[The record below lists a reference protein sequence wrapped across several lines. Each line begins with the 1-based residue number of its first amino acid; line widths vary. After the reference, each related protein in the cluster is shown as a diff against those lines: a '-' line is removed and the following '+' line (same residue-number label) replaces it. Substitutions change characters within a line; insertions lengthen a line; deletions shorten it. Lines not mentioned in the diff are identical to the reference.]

1 MAKSSMQL
9 RVTTKGSD
17 EGEVVGLLRWGIV
30 AGDLRPVLALIVWV
44 GGGGLGFMIVILG
57 ISGG

>member
-1 MAKSSMQL
+1 MQL
-9 RVTTKGSD
+9 RVTTRGSD

-30 AGDLRPVLALIVWV
+30 AGDLRPMLALIVWV